1 MPYVKRDSEGEIIA
15 IALNRDSDHEEYL
28 EASDSQLAGFSAAI
42 NSPMDSLR
50 DSDQG
55 LIRVLDDLV
64 ELLTAKGIILFTELP
79 ESAQEKIIRRR
90 GLRQTR
96 PHSLNLLGDD

>member
-1 MPYVKRDSEGEIIA
+1 MPYVRRNSEGDIIA
-15 IALNRDSDHEEYL
+15 VALDRSSDHEEYL
-28 EASDSQLAGFSAAI
+28 AASDSELAAFSSAV
-42 NSPMDSLR
+42 NLSSDSLR
-50 DSDQG
+50 DSDLD

-90 GLRQTR
+90 GLRQNS

>member
-15 IALNRDSDHEEYL
+15 IALNRDSDYEEYL
-28 EASDSQLAGFSAAI
+28 EANDSQLAGFSSAI

-64 ELLTAKGIILFTELP
+64 ELLTAKGVILFTDLP
-79 ESAQEKIIRRR
+79 ESAQEKIILRKR
-90 GLRQTR
+90 LRQNR
-96 PHSLNLLGDD
+96 PPSLNLLGED